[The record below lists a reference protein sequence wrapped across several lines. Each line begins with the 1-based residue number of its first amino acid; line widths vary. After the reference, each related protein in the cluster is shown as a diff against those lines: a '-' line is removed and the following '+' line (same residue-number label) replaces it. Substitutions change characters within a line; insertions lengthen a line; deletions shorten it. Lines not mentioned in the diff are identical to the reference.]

1 MGPAVPSGHGCARS
15 QSGARWTQARARR
28 RGRSQVAPAVV
39 LQRQGAASGDRARCR
54 SEPEPDAAR
63 AAGVLPALPARPAAR
78 NPAPRRNR
86 TARGRRRPHDRSG
99 RREPFRLAGRAWRGL
114 RVPERSRRGRQ
125 LCAAGQ
131 RAQVSQR
138 RGRLGGGLPRTALLP
153 RPGTPAA
160 VEDPARLP
168 DSFLSL
174 QGPDAGH
181 CTAAR
186 RLRRAGR
193 VCRHHDRPLAGFQR
207 HRAGRRPAPHHPARL
222 RPAVRR
228 SLCRMRPARPV
239 RPGEAAMNILHP
251 SIASIAR
258 GYALWLGRN
267 ASAPEIEAGDLLDAD
282 ALSAI
287 EADASG
293 AGEISDFLADAIRRQ
308 VEAAPEVRSPQA
320 GDLVLLPPPEAD
332 TKHPEPAQ
340 PVAVVLDEHDATGW
354 HGWLVGA
361 HVDYAGDRD
370 LVLEA
375 ALLEEGRDPA
385 PIAGMVMC
393 WDRVLLN
400 LAGPVTVLHRINEQ
414 GMQAIRAL
422 GRGDAEPASPP
433 APGRMCIRR
442 AGEIQV
448 VTGSRYLPDDPRTPY
463 LELAQELARA
473 VSEPENDDQGRIRR
487 PDMDEPDR

>member
-1 MGPAVPSGHGCARS
+1 
-15 QSGARWTQARARR
+15 
-28 RGRSQVAPAVV
+28 
-39 LQRQGAASGDRARCR
+39 
-54 SEPEPDAAR
+54 
-63 AAGVLPALPARPAAR
+63 
-78 NPAPRRNR
+78 
-86 TARGRRRPHDRSG
+86 
-99 RREPFRLAGRAWRGL
+99 
-114 RVPERSRRGRQ
+114 
-125 LCAAGQ
+125 
-131 RAQVSQR
+131 
-138 RGRLGGGLPRTALLP
+138 
-153 RPGTPAA
+153 
-160 VEDPARLP
+160 
-168 DSFLSL
+168 
-174 QGPDAGH
+174 
-181 CTAAR
+181 
-186 RLRRAGR
+186 
-193 VCRHHDRPLAGFQR
+193 
-207 HRAGRRPAPHHPARL
+207 
-222 RPAVRR
+222 
-228 SLCRMRPARPV
+228 
-239 RPGEAAMNILHP
+239 MNILHP

-308 VEAAPEVRSPQA
+308 IEAAPEVRSPQA

-332 TKHPEPAQ
+332 TEHPEPAQ
-340 PVAVVLDEHDATGW
+340 AVGVVLDEHDATGW

-375 ALLEEGRDPA
+375 ALLEEGGDPA

-448 VTGSRYLPDDPRTPY
+448 VTGSRYLSDDPRTPY